1 MGKKNFAKTRQ
12 YFGQQKKDKKTN
24 NIHHSSAD
32 HAPITLQSS
41 TDHTPLALHS
51 SVDHALLALQS
62 STDHVPITI
71 HSSADQ
77 APITIH
83 SSADQAP
90 ITIHIRE
97 MGSNLSVISCGLTT
111 MSCILLCLIGV

>member
-1 MGKKNFAKTRQ
+1 MTLASLYTNQAKRQ
-12 YFGQQKKDKKTN
+12 CFGQQKKDKKTN

-41 TDHTPLALHS
+41 TDH
-51 SVDHALLALQS
+51 
-62 STDHVPITI
+62 
-71 HSSADQ
+71 

-90 ITIHIRE
+90 ITIHFRE

-111 MSCILLCLIGV
+111 MSCILLCLIGVLTG